1 MQSGMKPQQITI
13 KTAWGKLRAQSW
25 GISKAVAAPKTVLA
39 LHGWLDNSNSLTPL
53 LQLKNPPPDTRWICV
68 DMAGHGKSDWRPR
81 GLSYHFFDYL
91 QDLADVCDQLK
102 LEQLHLVGHSLGGG
116 VAAFFAA
123 SFPEKVLSLT
133 CLDSLGPL
141 PYAPDELPSHFHE
154 FREHWK
160 MLMAGKKVMRPIKTI
175 SRAVAARRMAGQLEP
190 ASAELLVTRN
200 LRRNQGGW
208 QWATDPRLKL
218 PTAYRVSEEQVRA
231 FLKQIQCP
239 TKIIAAEEGI
249 LNNEKFR
256 QGRLACLRQ
265 PQIVSVPGGHHVHM
279 DHPERV
285 IPHLNLF

>member
-1 MQSGMKPQQITI
+1 MKPQQITI
-13 KTAWGKLRAQSW
+13 KTAWGKLRAQAW
-25 GISKAVAAPKTVLA
+25 GKPNAPKTVIA

-53 LQLKNPPPDTRWICV
+53 LSLKNPPPDTRWICL
-68 DMAGHGKSDWRPR
+68 DMAGHGKSDWRPA

-91 QDLADVCDQLK
+91 QDLADVCDEAK
-102 LEQLHLVGHSLGGG
+102 LDRLHLVGHSLGGG

-175 SRAVAARRMAGQLEP
+175 ARAAAARRMAGHLEP

-200 LRRNQGGW
+200 LRKKQQGW

-231 FLKQIQCP
+231 FLKQIKCP
-239 TKIIAAEEGI
+239 TKIVAAEEGI

-256 QGRLACLRQ
+256 QSRLACL
-265 PQIVSVPGGHHVHM
+265 PNAQIVYVPGGHHVHM

-285 IPHLNLF
+285 VPHLDLF